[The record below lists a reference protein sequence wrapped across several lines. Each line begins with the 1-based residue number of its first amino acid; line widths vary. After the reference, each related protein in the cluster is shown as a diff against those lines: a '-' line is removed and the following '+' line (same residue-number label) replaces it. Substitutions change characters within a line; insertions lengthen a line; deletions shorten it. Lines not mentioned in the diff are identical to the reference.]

1 MGDPGELRIS
11 DADREVAAQR
21 LHAALG
27 EGRITLVEL
36 EERLDVVYAAKT
48 FAQLEPPLADL
59 PGHGPDPAGIP
70 ATASGRRAPAE
81 RLHLRTEMGT
91 VKREGDWAVPAS
103 MMLTTHMGSIHLDLS
118 AASSVPSRV
127 EVEVSLGMGS
137 VTIVLPHGATADIDG
152 VRGSWGTVKSKVP
165 AAGAGSAPHVVFT
178 GKVGMGSLTVRG
190 PRPVWM
196 SLFS

>member
-11 DADREVAAQR
+11 DADREAAAQR

-36 EERLDVVYAAKT
+36 EERLDAVYAART
-48 FAQLEPPLADL
+48 FSDLEPPLADL
-59 PGHGPDPAGIP
+59 PGPGP
-70 ATASGRRAPAE
+70 APASAPPGGAPAD

-91 VKREGDWAVPAS
+91 VKREGDWPVPQT
-103 MMLTTHMGSIHLDLS
+103 MLLTTHMGSIHLDLS
-118 AASSVPSRV
+118 TARSVPARV

-137 VTIVLPHGATADIDG
+137 ATVVLPHGASADIDG

-165 AAGAGSAPHVVFT
+165 ASGTGSAPHVVFT

>member
-21 LHAALG
+21 LHTALG

-48 FAQLEPPLADL
+48 FAQLRPPLADL
-59 PGHGPDPAGIP
+59 PGAGPAPAGVP
-70 ATASGRRAPAE
+70 AVPHGRPPAD

-91 VKREGDWAVPAS
+91 VKREGDWQVPAA

-118 AASSVPSRV
+118 TARSVPARV
-127 EVEVSLGMGS
+127 DVEVSLGMGS
-137 VTIVLPHGATADIDG
+137 ATVVLPHGATADIDG

-165 AAGAGSAPHVVFT
+165 ASAPGSSPHIVFT

>member
-1 MGDPGELRIS
+1 MPEPGELRIS
-11 DADREVAAQR
+11 DADRESAAQR

-48 FAQLEPPLADL
+48 FADLEPPLADL
-59 PGHGPDPAGIP
+59 PTSGTPAVAAASRRQP
-70 ATASGRRAPAE
+70 ATQRV
-81 RLHLRTEMGT
+81 HLRTEMGT
-91 VKREGDWAVPAS
+91 VKREGDWVVPAAI
-103 MMLTTHMGSIHLDLS
+103 MLTTNMGSIHLDLS
-118 AASSVPSRV
+118 TARSVPDRI

-137 VTIVLPHGATADIDG
+137 ATIVLPHGATADVDG

-165 AAGAGSAPHVVFT
+165 TAGASAGTHLVIS

>member
-21 LHAALG
+21 LHTALG
-27 EGRITLVEL
+27 EGRITLLEL
-36 EERLDVVYAAKT
+36 EERLDAVYAATT

-59 PGHGPDPAGIP
+59 PGPGPAPAGAP
-70 ATASGRRAPAE
+70 ATTRGPAPAE

-91 VKREGDWAVPAS
+91 VRREGDWPVPAALV
-103 MMLTTHMGSIHLDLS
+103 LTTHMGSIHLDLS
-118 AASSVPSRV
+118 TARTVPARV

-137 VTIVLPHGATADIDG
+137 ATVVLPHGATADVDG

-165 AAGAGSAPHVVFT
+165 ASGAGAAPHIVFT

>member
-11 DADREVAAQR
+11 DADREAAAQR
-21 LHAALG
+21 LHTALG

-36 EERLDVVYAAKT
+36 EERLDAVYSATT
-48 FAQLEPPLADL
+48 FSQLEPALADL
-59 PGHGPDPAGIP
+59 PGAAPA
-70 ATASGRRAPAE
+70 ATADGAGAE

-91 VKREGDWAVPAS
+91 VKREGDWAVPAA

-118 AASSVPSRV
+118 TARSVPARV

-137 VTIVLPHGATADIDG
+137 ATVVLPHGATADVDA

-165 AAGAGSAPHVVFT
+165 GAAAGSAPHVVFT
-178 GKVGMGSLTVRG
+178 GKVGMGSMNVRR
-190 PRPVWM
+190 PPPVWM